1 MTPVKSQVLALL
13 GGMSALCLV
22 GGAVPV
28 NGLLS
33 GYPVL
38 SAQAIRYAIGALVLL
53 AWLLWRGG
61 LPKIGW
67 RDLAALLALA
77 GTGMVGF
84 NVAIIEGQR
93 YAEPGFVAAIIGG
106 SPLVIALVVPLALG
120 RRPRLTAVLGA
131 ALVAAG
137 VLVIS
142 GGGHWSLP
150 GLGLALLAMLGEAGF
165 TLFAVGVVRRIG
177 AIATS
182 AYACVVAAV
191 GSALLSPLVSDH
203 PWPAPTAVEWAALVV
218 LGLLVTAVA
227 FGLYYRCVSLIGAER
242 SGVLAGL
249 IPVSGLVVS
258 VLLGAQPFTLTA
270 AAGALTVAAG
280 CALGQRARLFSG
292 RRGPSSARP
301 APRPAVPA

>member
-1 MTPVKSQVLALL
+1 MTTSKSPALAI
-13 GGMSALCLV
+13 GGGIAALCLV

-38 SAQAIRYAIGALVLL
+38 SAQAIRYAIGALALL
-53 AWLLWRGG
+53 GWLLCRGG
-61 LPKIGW
+61 LPRVGG
-67 RDLAALLALA
+67 RDLLALLALA
-77 GTGMVGF
+77 VTGMVGF

-131 ALVAAG
+131 GLVFAG

-142 GGGHWSLP
+142 GGGRWSLP

-177 AIATS
+177 GIATS

-191 GSALLSPLVSDH
+191 GSAVLSPFFAAD
-203 PWPAPTAVEWAALVV
+203 PWPMPTVVEWSALVV

-227 FGLYYRCVSLIGAER
+227 FGLYYRCVSVVGPER
-242 SGVLAGL
+242 SGVLAGV
-249 IPVSGLVVS
+249 IPVSGLAVS
-258 VLLGAQPFTLTA
+258 VLLGAQPLTMTA
-270 AAGALTVAAG
+270 AAGALTVAVG
-280 CALGQRARLFSG
+280 CALGQRARLVSG
-292 RRGPSSARP
+292 RRAPSSARP
-301 APRPAVPA
+301 GPRPVERV

>member
-1 MTPVKSQVLALL
+1 MTTSKSTGLALA
-13 GGMSALCLV
+13 GGMAALCLV

-28 NGLLS
+28 NGLL
-33 GYPVL
+33 GAYPVL
-38 SAQAIRYAIGALVLL
+38 SAQAIRYAIGALALL
-53 AWLLWRGG
+53 GWLLWRGG
-61 LPKIGW
+61 LPRVTG
-67 RDLAALLALA
+67 RDVLALVA
-77 GTGMVGF
+77 LAVTGMVGF

-131 ALVAAG
+131 GLVFAG

-142 GGGHWSLP
+142 GGGRWSLP

-177 AIATS
+177 GIATS
-182 AYACVVAAV
+182 AYACVIAAV
-191 GSALLSPLVSDH
+191 GSALLSMLVSDN
-203 PWPAPTAVEWAALVV
+203 PWPAPTAVEWTALVV

-227 FGLYYRCVSLIGAER
+227 FGLYYRCVSVVGPER

-258 VLLGAQPFTLTA
+258 VLLGAQPLTLTS

-280 CALGQRARLFSG
+280 CALGQRAQLFSG
-292 RRGPSSARP
+292 RRAPSSARP
-301 APRPAVPA
+301 EPRPAVRA